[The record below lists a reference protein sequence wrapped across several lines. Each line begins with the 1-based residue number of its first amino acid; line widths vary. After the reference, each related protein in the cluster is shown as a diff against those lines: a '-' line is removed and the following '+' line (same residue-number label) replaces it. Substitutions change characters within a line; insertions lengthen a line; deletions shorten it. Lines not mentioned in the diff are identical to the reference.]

1 MTNDTTTSTS
11 LTNHSLS
18 SASPTN
24 QTLTSASLSNSTGSS
39 ASLSTLG
46 FGVTWQ
52 EATFAWSTGLAWE
65 AYSDSVDLT
74 N

>member
-1 MTNDTTTSTS
+1 MTNDTTIATS
-11 LTNHSLS
+11 LTNDSLS
-18 SASPTN
+18 SASQTN

-52 EATFAWSTGLAWE
+52 EATFAWSDGLTWAS
-65 AYSDSVDLT
+65 YSDSTALT